1 MPTLE
6 WMGKNKVVAYHRQVP
21 YRVLDRVPEKSVLD
35 SRGSDC
41 GILFF
46 LVFTDFSISVFR
58 YCLFVYIFLVNV
70 DFVINWNVSL
80 QDFIL
85 TNFLPEDLIRI
96 VQ

>member
-46 LVFTDFSISVFR
+46 WYLLVSVFPYSGIAYLSTFFGKR
-58 YCLFVYIFLVNV
+58 RL
-70 DFVINWNVSL
+70 
-80 QDFIL
+80 
-85 TNFLPEDLIRI
+85 RH
-96 VQ
+96 

>member
-21 YRVLDRVPEKSVLD
+21 YRVLDRIPEKSVLD

-46 LVFTDFSISVFR
+46 GI
-58 YCLFVYIFLVNV
+58 Y
-70 DFVINWNVSL
+70 
-80 QDFIL
+80 
-85 TNFLPEDLIRI
+85 
-96 VQ
+96 

>member
-21 YRVLDRVPEKSVLD
+21 YRVLDRVPEKASWIHVD
-35 SRGSDC
+35 PIAVYC
-41 GILFF
+41 F
-46 LVFTDFSISVFR
+46 LVFTDFSISVFH

-85 TNFLPEDLIRI
+85 TNVLPDYLGRI